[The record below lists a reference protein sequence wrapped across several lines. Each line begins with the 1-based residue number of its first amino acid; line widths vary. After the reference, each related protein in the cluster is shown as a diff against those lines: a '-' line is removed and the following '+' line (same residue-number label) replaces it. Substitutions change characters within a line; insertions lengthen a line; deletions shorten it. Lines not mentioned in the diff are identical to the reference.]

1 MDSHRNPF
9 TYYEFFAG
17 GGMATAGLGEGWDC
31 LFANDFSVKK
41 ASSYIENWGG
51 EHLHVGDVGLVTTA
65 ELSGHADL
73 AWASFPCQ
81 DLSLAGAGAGL
92 QGKRSGTFW
101 PFWKL
106 MLALGA
112 EARAPKVV
120 LLENVYGALT
130 SHKGQDFAAICQA
143 LSSGGYR
150 FGAMVVDAVHFVPQ
164 SRPRLF
170 FIAVHKSVPIP
181 NQLMRDS
188 CSLAWTPKA
197 LAAAHKALPTSVK
210 ANWIWLDLPSPPKR
224 KVGFTDIIQSNPKG
238 VAWHTPD
245 ETARLLSMMTEINL
259 AKVEQAKKV
268 GRKIVGGVYRR
279 TRNNVQRTEVRFDDI
294 AGCLRTPGGG
304 SSRQSIIVVNGP
316 SVRSRLLSTRE
327 AARLMGLPDEYK
339 LPNNYNQ
346 AYHLCGDGVAVPV
359 VRHLAEHII
368 EPLLRALPRTVA
380 IAAE

>member
-1 MDSHRNPF
+1 
-9 TYYEFFAG
+9 
-17 GGMATAGLGEGWDC
+17 
-31 LFANDFSVKK
+31 
-41 ASSYIENWGG
+41 
-51 EHLHVGDVGLVTTA
+51 
-65 ELSGHADL
+65 
-73 AWASFPCQ
+73 
-81 DLSLAGAGAGL
+81 
-92 QGKRSGTFW
+92 
-101 PFWKL
+101 
-106 MLALGA
+106 
-112 EARAPKVV
+112 
-120 LLENVYGALT
+120 
-130 SHKGQDFAAICQA
+130 
-143 LSSGGYR
+143 
-150 FGAMVVDAVHFVPQ
+150 MVVDAVHFVPQ